1 MIIALRLALFL
12 VASLTLLSYLGYT
25 PARLLVRERAARL
38 LLLPAL
44 GFCVLVIAASFLN
57 YFLPMPGV
65 LVLTIASATIANL
78 WTARRY
84 GWGLGLPGK
93 APLAAI
99 ALGVLAYAIANLPQ
113 VHADT
118 LAFLGV
124 QWDLEIYLPLSE
136 YLKRCAMGGRLDTHP
151 SPLLATM
158 NDPAVRGGSGW
169 GFMYLD
175 SALGSLLG
183 WPSWE
188 TYRPTLHLLF
198 GLSAPAMFALCR
210 WGFRMGAGGSL
221 VATGLVALNGLNLWV
236 ASIGLGGHV
245 VAFVLLPMSTLGVLW
260 MVRQPTWLAAVIT
273 GVFVTGLLMSF
284 YTGAAAVLAA
294 VLVPIGLYA
303 LAMQSGRAQL
313 LKRAAAAIGVLAAL
327 GLIAHLRFGLLLP
340 LYLRDGLSEG
350 WKVADFLSLSQAVG
364 LAPFILV
371 QQRLTG
377 DPFLPDLTAGTV
389 AAWGTAMSVAVVCL
403 CGLSLT
409 RAGWE
414 RGAWLAALLGL
425 GLFAALLRFGSGYPY
440 GYFKVFS
447 LGYFVLAA
455 GIGQGLATLFTGAWL
470 PQRWSGLRGSI
481 RYPSAALATLLT
493 IAAVP
498 LLAANLQQ
506 SLRYFWELDPNEL
519 PRSTW
524 QLSALGDHLN
534 PGDAVYVSGRSGFDP
549 RFAAMVAYFLMDNP
563 VVGNLK
569 SAYGAVRSERPDQEF
584 EYLLFQRS
592 ERPEEVGV
600 AVTDLVWRNELVALY
615 RRPRFWAANVDLESI
630 QAPVTLSAIPV
641 EVRLNPDA
649 WALSHGQPL
658 FDGASAPTSPR
669 QQVEMTLLALQ
680 ASAVLVTTGGQ
691 SQTVDIPAGLVRYRS
706 ESVTT
711 PSTLSIVLPSGVR
724 DVRLLG
730 VRILQATASG
740 QLVQPSADLVVLQAK
755 PEVNGTSAQLDLDM
769 YVNSSRNGF
778 TAGSVEFYRRDRSG
792 LTPAGFT
799 QVLHAKRPQSASLT
813 WRGDLTDARCGD
825 AAPRVPRAD
834 GEYEGHLALYHVN
847 EEVYRQRW
855 LRFSIRDGRV
865 TNQRLDA
872 LPPYIVQ
879 YLSPPKEVLAL
890 ATFLA
895 PGAEV
900 YLPVARELDHSFIA
914 TAVATLAD
922 RRWIADLSEHDARPG
937 YLLLPTAM
945 APESMGVERTSLLW
959 EGQSARLYRIADGTA
974 LLARPYPPS
983 ATEGTPSTNTA
994 RRDRT
999 KSWISGALASQE
1011 PAALVS
1017 AETVRREGTATISVD
1032 YLGPAAPGTLIGLDI
1047 YETASCAPAHYGWWA
1062 APISQTGLSPR
1073 FELIPAAQRVTLAD
1087 GKGELASQTWPARD
1101 GTYRGFVMIKQGE
1114 TFDTLPAF
1122 EFTLAGGQVTTFES
1136 LDGSQVV
1143 RVRP

>member
-12 VASLTLLSYLGYT
+12 LASLALLSYLGYT

-65 LVLTIASATIANL
+65 LLLTAAGATVANL

-84 GWGLGLPGK
+84 GLGLGLPGK
-93 APLAAI
+93 APLTAI
-99 ALGVLAYAIANLPQ
+99 ALGVIAYTIANLPQ

-136 YLKRCAMGGRLDTHP
+136 YLKRFAMGGGLETHP

-198 GLSAPAMFALCR
+198 GLGAPAVFALCR

-221 VATGLVALNGLNLWV
+221 MATALVALNGLNLWV

-245 VAFVLLPMSTLGVLW
+245 VAFVLLPLSTLGVLW
-260 MVRQPTWLAAVIT
+260 MVRQPTWPATVIT

-294 VLVPIGLYA
+294 VLVPIGLHA
-303 LAMQSGRAQL
+303 LAVHSGRAQL
-313 LKRAAAAIGVLAAL
+313 LMSAAAAIGVLAAL

-340 LYLRDGLSEG
+340 LYFRDGLSEG
-350 WKVADFLSLSQAVG
+350 WKVADFLSLSQAAG
-364 LAPFILV
+364 LAPFVLV

-377 DPFLPDLTAGTV
+377 APFLPDLTAGTV
-389 AAWGTAMSVAVVCL
+389 AAWGTAMSVAVVGL

-409 RAGWE
+409 KAGWE
-414 RGAWLAALLGL
+414 RSSWLAALLGL

-447 LGYFVLAA
+447 LGYFVLAV
-455 GIGQGLATLFTGAWL
+455 GIGQGLTTLFTCAWL
-470 PQRWSGLRGSI
+470 PQRWSGLRSSM

-493 IAAVP
+493 IAAAP

-524 QLSALGDHLN
+524 QLAALDDHID
-534 PGDAVYVSGRSGFDP
+534 PGTAVHVSGRSGFDP

-569 SAYGAVRSERPDQEF
+569 SAYGAVRSERPDQAF

-592 ERPEEVGV
+592 ERPEELGV
-600 AVTDLVWRNELVALY
+600 AATDLVWSNDLVALY
-615 RRPRFWAANVDLESI
+615 RWPRSWAANVDLESV
-630 QAPVTLSAIPV
+630 QALVALSATPV
-641 EVRLNPDA
+641 EVRLSPDS
-649 WALSHGQPL
+649 WALSNGQPL
-658 FDGASAPTSPR
+658 LAGASAPTSQR

-680 ASAVLVTTGGQ
+680 ASTVLVTTDGQ
-691 SQTVDIPAGLVRYRS
+691 RQTVDIPAGLVRYRT
-706 ESVTT
+706 ESIDT
-711 PSTLSIVLPSGVR
+711 PSTLSLALPNGVQG
-724 DVRLLG
+724 VRLLG
-730 VRILQATASG
+730 VRMLQATGSG
-740 QLVQPSADLVVLQAK
+740 QLVHPSTDLVVLQAK
-755 PEVNGTSAQLDLDM
+755 PAVNGTSAQLDLDM
-769 YVNSSRNGF
+769 YVHSSRNSF
-778 TAGSVEFYRRDRSG
+778 TAGSVEFYRRESAG
-792 LTPAGFT
+792 LIPTGFT
-799 QVLHAKRPQSASLT
+799 QLLHAKRSQSASLQ

-825 AAPRVPRAD
+825 GAPPLPRAD
-834 GEYEGHLALYHVN
+834 GDYEGHLALYHVN

-872 LPPYIVQ
+872 LPPYLVQ
-879 YLSPPKEVLAL
+879 YLSPPKEMLTL
-890 ATFLA
+890 AT
-895 PGAEV
+895 
-900 YLPVARELDHSFIA
+900 
-914 TAVATLAD
+914 
-922 RRWIADLSEHDARPG
+922 
-937 YLLLPTAM
+937 
-945 APESMGVERTSLLW
+945 
-959 EGQSARLYRIADGTA
+959 
-974 LLARPYPPS
+974 
-983 ATEGTPSTNTA
+983 
-994 RRDRT
+994 
-999 KSWISGALASQE
+999 
-1011 PAALVS
+1011 
-1017 AETVRREGTATISVD
+1017 
-1032 YLGPAAPGTLIGLDI
+1032 
-1047 YETASCAPAHYGWWA
+1047 
-1062 APISQTGLSPR
+1062 
-1073 FELIPAAQRVTLAD
+1073 
-1087 GKGELASQTWPARD
+1087 
-1101 GTYRGFVMIKQGE
+1101 
-1114 TFDTLPAF
+1114 
-1122 EFTLAGGQVTTFES
+1122 
-1136 LDGSQVV
+1136 
-1143 RVRP
+1143 